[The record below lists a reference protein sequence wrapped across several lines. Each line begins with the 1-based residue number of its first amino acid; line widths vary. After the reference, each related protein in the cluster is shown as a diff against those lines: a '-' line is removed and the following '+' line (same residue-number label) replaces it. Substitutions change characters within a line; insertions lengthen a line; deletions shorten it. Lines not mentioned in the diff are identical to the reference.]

1 MLRQVLSAGRA
12 CALVCTMV
20 LTGAGFTPQAWAQ
33 TRSTSAPP
41 PAAAS
46 AASAPLQGAIA
57 GTVFEV
63 IATTPVDLGAPD
75 SPRASLAHF
84 FEAVRTGR
92 WTDASRHLVLD
103 KVQQPRGAELA
114 RRLKA
119 VIDDT
124 GWIDLETF
132 SDAHDGRTDDG
143 LPPHLEEV
151 ARLKL
156 DGRNESLRMLR
167 RSDENGAYW
176 AFAPSAVNRIEVWYA
191 KLPDRWLRDAFVS
204 SGLEIMLLPGPLELL
219 WWQWF
224 AMAALLVGAWLSGA
238 LLGRLTRRLLRM
250 VAARISAQ
258 GVTYSSSTSLAPS
271 CWPGAWCW

>member
-1 MLRQVLSAGRA
+1 MLRQVLSAGRV

-114 RRLKA
+114 RRL
-119 VIDDT
+119 
-124 GWIDLETF
+124 
-132 SDAHDGRTDDG
+132 
-143 LPPHLEEV
+143 
-151 ARLKL
+151 RLH
-156 DGRNESLRMLR
+156 
-167 RSDENGAYW
+167 
-176 AFAPSAVNRIEVWYA
+176 
-191 KLPDRWLRDAFVS
+191 
-204 SGLEIMLLPGPLELL
+204 PGPWPCQEVRRKRPRGN
-219 WWQWF
+219 
-224 AMAALLVGAWLSGA
+224 AALAAMPRQGPRSARGAPVAVGSP
-238 LLGRLTRRLLRM
+238 
-250 VAARISAQ
+250 VA
-258 GVTYSSSTSLAPS
+258 
-271 CWPGAWCW
+271 